1 MRRAYRWLAALLAV
15 IASAGCRH
23 PAEADGAAGGDELD
37 LIRARPI
44 ETVTETRRLDLSN
57 RRSRS
62 LLDGWW
68 RRPQWNTDLD
78 LGFVWAIEREAS
90 LRFYVLDVQDF
101 QFLVKMTS
109 PAELA
114 GQRVAAIVNGEPVS
128 EFEPEPM
135 FLEYRFVVPARLLHR
150 GANTLTFRHSS
161 LTRGGQTLA
170 AAYASILTGPN
181 CVPLRPRGEPPST
194 GVKTGTREG
203 GSKEIHIIGPAEL
216 SYRLT
221 VPPPGRLRVRLAL
234 PPDARASVI
243 FTATVEEGGAST
255 EVGRERIAPSLFGF
269 PVSRDVVM
277 DVGAF
282 GGRDVVLRIGAYP
295 ETCKDLIGDL
305 TIDHLALLTAPR
317 SAID

>member
-1 MRRAYRWLAALLAV
+1 
-15 IASAGCRH
+15 
-23 PAEADGAAGGDELD
+23 
-37 LIRARPI
+37 
-44 ETVTETRRLDLSN
+44 
-57 RRSRS
+57 
-62 LLDGWW
+62 
-68 RRPQWNTDLD
+68 
-78 LGFVWAIEREAS
+78 
-90 LRFYVLDVQDF
+90 
-101 QFLVKMTS
+101 
-109 PAELA
+109 
-114 GQRVAAIVNGEPVS
+114 
-128 EFEPEPM
+128 
-135 FLEYRFVVPARLLHR
+135 
-150 GANTLTFRHSS
+150 
-161 LTRGGQTLA
+161 
-170 AAYASILTGPN
+170 
-181 CVPLRPRGEPPST
+181 
-194 GVKTGTREG
+194 VKTGTREG